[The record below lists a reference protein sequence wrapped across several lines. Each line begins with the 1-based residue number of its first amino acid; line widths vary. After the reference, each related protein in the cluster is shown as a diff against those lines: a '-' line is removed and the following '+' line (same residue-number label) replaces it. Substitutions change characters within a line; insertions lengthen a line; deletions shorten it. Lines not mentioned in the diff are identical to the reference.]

1 MPKHPDLAACSQCL
15 CLASRR
21 AARAL
26 TRAFDRQLRPYGIRA
41 TQFSILTNLLLRGPL
56 TIGELA
62 ECLGLDRTTLT
73 RNLALIEA
81 EGWVEIRPGADAR
94 SRVVAATQAARSAVT
109 AALPAWRTA
118 QRAAMAVAG
127 PGAVEALRVLAN
139 DVSS

>member
-1 MPKHPDLAACSQCL
+1 LPRAANACVSPRG
-15 CLASRR
+15 ARR

-56 TIGELA
+56 TIGRLA

-94 SRVVAATQAARSAVT
+94 SRVVAATQAARSAVA

-118 QRAAMAVAG
+118 QQAAMAVVG